1 MEILSENFCFDGTQ
15 GVYKHYSECCKCDM
29 IFAVYLPPQAKVK
42 SVPVLWY
49 LSGLTCTHENA
60 MVKAAAQGWAAE
72 NGIALIFPDTSP
84 RGENVPNHDDYDLG
98 QGAGFYVNATHGKW
112 AENFQMWDY
121 ITIELP
127 SLIFKKF
134 PLIKNAQG
142 ITGHSMGGHGA
153 LVCAL
158 KNPGQYTSV
167 SAFAPI
173 ASPSQ
178 CPWGQKTF
186 TAYLGTD
193 SADWVPWDSNEL
205 VQKNHAAG
213 LIPQPM
219 LIDQGTSDPF
229 LTEQLMPHL
238 FSSTCARLNIPLDY
252 RERQGY
258 DHSYYYISSFIDEHL
273 RYHAAYLG
281 LKA

>member
-1 MEILSENFCFDGTQ
+1 
-15 GVYKHYSECCKCDM
+15 
-29 IFAVYLPPQAKVK
+29 
-42 SVPVLWY
+42 
-49 LSGLTCTHENA
+49 
-60 MVKAAAQGWAAE
+60 
-72 NGIALIFPDTSP
+72 
-84 RGENVPNHDDYDLG
+84 
-98 QGAGFYVNATHGKW
+98 
-112 AENFQMWDY
+112 
-121 ITIELP
+121 
-127 SLIFKKF
+127 
-134 PLIKNAQG
+134 
-142 ITGHSMGGHGA
+142 
-153 LVCAL
+153 
-158 KNPGQYTSV
+158 
-167 SAFAPI
+167 
-173 ASPSQ
+173 
-178 CPWGQKTF
+178 
-186 TAYLGTD
+186 
-193 SADWVPWDSNEL
+193 L